1 MTEYSEKRYFIS
13 AIGTDCGKSIVSAIL
28 CEKLKA
34 DYWKPIQAGT
44 VPQTDTELVKNLITN
59 KKTKFHKEAFKLK
72 TPASPHFAALLDK
85 KKIELKKINCP
96 ETSNTLI
103 IEGAGGLL
111 VPINQKNYVY
121 DLIPHLNAELILIIN
136 FYLGSINHT
145 LLSIEYLKSRKA
157 KVKGIIFCGEVNESS
172 KQIIENNLPWPVLGV
187 IGNISMLNKVSIK
200 NEAEKLRF

>member
-1 MTEYSEKRYFIS
+1 MIKRPIFVTG
-13 AIGTDCGKSIVSAIL
+13 IGTGIGKTVVSAVL
-28 CEKLKA
+28 VEKLKA

-44 VPQTDTELVKNLITN
+44 VPQTDTELVKSLITN

-121 DLIPHLNAELILIIN
+121 DLIPHLNAELILIVN

>member
-1 MTEYSEKRYFIS
+1 M
-13 AIGTDCGKSIVSAIL
+13 
-28 CEKLKA
+28 
-34 DYWKPIQAGT
+34 
-44 VPQTDTELVKNLITN
+44 
-59 KKTKFHKEAFKLK
+59 
-72 TPASPHFAALLDK
+72 DK

>member
-1 MTEYSEKRYFIS
+1 MSEHLEKRYFIS

-34 DYWKPIQAGT
+34 DYWKPIQAGI
-44 VPQTDTELVKNLITN
+44 VPQTDTELVKSLISN
-59 KKTKFHKEAFKLK
+59 KKTKYHKEAYKLK
-72 TPASPHFAALLDK
+72 TPASPHYAALLDK
-85 KKIELKKINCP
+85 KKIELRKINCP
-96 ETSNTLI
+96 DTSNTLI

-121 DLIPHLNAELILIIN
+121 DLIPHLNAELILVVN

-157 KVKGIIFCGEVNESS
+157 KVKGIIFCGELNESS
-172 KQIIENNLPWPVLGV
+172 KQIIDNNLPWPVLGV
-187 IGNISMLNKVSIK
+187 IGNISVLNKASIK
-200 NEAEKLRF
+200 LEADKLVF